1 MKKVILGASAL
12 LFTGAIF
19 AQSPVSQDDLKVQ
32 NGSNSV
38 DTQVAVDYATGNGN
52 TGEAIQTGNT
62 NKLQVMQAG
71 TNQSS
76 YSVQADGT
84 GTGDNRARIWQ
95 TGEVSAASGV
105 GNAADVRQ
113 MGSGNQSTTLQE
125 GDLNEAVTRQG
136 MKDGGASGGN
146 RALIHHGTGQQGEMN
161 YAMIEQDGQDNRAK
175 TRQQFDNNQAR
186 TVQEGDDNVAGV
198 FQNSG
203 PDGSD
208 GNTAI
213 AEQYGDENV
222 TRIDQDGSRNKAHS
236 VQEGDLNISNQY
248 QTGDDNTALV
258 DQGADVNP
266 INDFGASQSDLDAF
280 IVTYSD
286 AGYTDGTDNTG
297 MGSTDAR
304 ALQVQ
309 DGDANTG
316 YIGQWGDSSEDSD
329 YAEQNQTGDNNV
341 AYIAQNAHG
350 VSNGGANYGR
360 QDQTG
365 DVNGAIL
372 GQNGRNHLA
381 YQRQYGDG
389 NIVSS
394 SQKGDSNLVSTYQSG
409 DENVAFTGQRGL
421 ANQTL
426 IVQKSGIA
434 DGSGHSFKASQ
445 NIPDGMSN
453 GGNTISV
460 LQLGP
465 NGDLMNDG
473 ENCDFQEME
482 TLITPGGPGSFDLD
496 APCGGSGC

>member
-12 LFTGAIF
+12 LFTGAMM
-19 AQSPVSQDDLKVQ
+19 AQGPVSQDDLKDQ
-32 NGSNSV
+32 SGSNSV
-38 DTQVAVDYATGNGN
+38 DTQIAVDHAGGNGN
-52 TGEAIQTGNT
+52 MGEAIQTGNS

-76 YSVQADGT
+76 YSVQADGL

-161 YAMIEQDGQDNRAK
+161 YAMIEQDGQDNRAR

-203 PDGSD
+203 PNGSD

-248 QTGDDNTALV
+248 QTGDDNIALV

-266 INDFGASQSDLDAF
+266 INGFGASQATLDAA
-280 IVTYSD
+280 ISLSD
-286 AGYTDGTDNTG
+286 PGYTNGTDNTG
-297 MGSTDAR
+297 MGSTNGR

-329 YAEQNQTGDNNV
+329 YAEQNQTGDSNA

-350 VSNGGANYGR
+350 STTGGANYGR

-365 DVNGAIL
+365 DSNGAIL
-372 GQNGRNHLA
+372 GQNGRDHKA
-381 YQRQYGDG
+381 YQRQYGDS
-389 NIVSS
+389 NIVVS

-409 DENVAFTGQRGL
+409 DGNVAFTGQRGL

-426 IVQKSGIA
+426 IVQKAGVA
-434 DGSGHSFKASQ
+434 DGTGHSFKSSQ

-496 APCGGSGC
+496 APCGAGGC